1 MPSEVTAFAA
11 RLPSSVVY
19 PAPSEEYPAASEAS
33 PAAFE
38 AFQAPFEAYPVREAC
53 PAPSVACRDP
63 SVASQVPAEVDQD
76 SYEAGLDSYEARL
89 LFDFRAFA
97 VQRPLETF
105 VVPFDCGSR
114 SSEAG
119 RACDPYSLCGPFGAG
134 RPAGG

>member
-19 PAPSEEYPAASEAS
+19 RAPSEEYPAASEAS

-38 AFQAPFEAYPVREAC
+38 AFQAPFEAYQVREAC
-53 PAPSVACRDP
+53 PAPSVAC
-63 SVASQVPAEVDQD
+63 QVPAEADQD
-76 SYEAGLDSYEARL
+76 SYEAGQDSYEARL